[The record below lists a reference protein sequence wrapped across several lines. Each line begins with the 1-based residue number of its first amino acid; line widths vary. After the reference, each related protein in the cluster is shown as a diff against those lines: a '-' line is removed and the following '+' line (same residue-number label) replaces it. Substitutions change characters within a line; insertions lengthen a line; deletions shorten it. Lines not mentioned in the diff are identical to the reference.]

1 MSRYDAML
9 TERHPHHFTL
19 ADTHPLAKELH
30 ANIFGESDLT
40 HANSAH
46 VYDIS
51 SLTEKPALF
60 RKVIEF
66 LKCRYETMGDTGP
79 THIIGVESRGYIIGA
94 PLAVALGIP
103 FVTARVTKRFPSSF
117 VPEGDDLK
125 YLPMSRSIRNDS
137 IPPRA
142 RVLIVDDFIGTGSTM
157 LAALRLADIVAAQ
170 VVEVLTV
177 CDVASLGGIKI
188 IRESDDEMFK
198 ETPIFTLIHFKL
210 SPREAEEQLE
220 FVNSYITRSRL

>member
-1 MSRYDAML
+1 
-9 TERHPHHFTL
+9 
-19 ADTHPLAKELH
+19 
-30 ANIFGESDLT
+30 
-40 HANSAH
+40 
-46 VYDIS
+46 
-51 SLTEKPALF
+51 
-60 RKVIEF
+60 
-66 LKCRYETMGDTGP
+66 
-79 THIIGVESRGYIIGA
+79 
-94 PLAVALGIP
+94 
-103 FVTARVTKRFPSSF
+103 
-117 VPEGDDLK
+117 
-125 YLPMSRSIRNDS
+125 MSRSVRNDS

-188 IRESDDEMFK
+188 IRESDDEIFK